1 MGRSKIFHLLIFF
14 CICLVIIAVP
24 TPDENERKTY
34 IVYMGASP
42 VKRTITSIEHHHY
55 SLLSETIGDEKLA
68 RDSKLHSYGR
78 SFNGFVANLL
88 PQEANDL
95 SQKESVLSVFPNTI
109 RPLHTTRSWD
119 FIGMPLRRTKRNIT
133 AESDLI
139 IGVLDTGI
147 WPESPSFNDKGYG
160 PPPTK
165 WRGKCFLGGNF
176 TGCNNKVIGA
186 QYSYIA
192 TTPDPKLSPVDTEG
206 HGTHTAS
213 TAAGVPVRGASLYG
227 IGRGTARGGVPS
239 ARIAAYKVCWGGG
252 CSDADLLAGFDMA
265 IADGV
270 DVISVS
276 IGGSPKKFFQDSMA
290 IGAFHA
296 MKKGIFV
303 ACSGGNEGPYQLTI
317 QNTAPWI
324 TTVAASSTDRQFV
337 ADVNLGNGQNIMGI
351 AVNTFN
357 LRKKMY
363 PLISGTRAA
372 NATESYRNA
381 SACDYGS
388 LSDDMIKGKIVFC
401 LGKGDQDHTLYD
413 KRVAGLIVSRERD
426 YDTPSSFVIPGSTV
440 SLMEGKNIDSYI
452 NSTTMSVAV
461 IHKSRA
467 VTIPD
472 APFIASFSSRGPQM
486 VTPNILKPDIAA
498 PGLGILAAYSR
509 VVSMTGDR
517 NYDNRFVDYKIAS
530 GTSMASPHV
539 AAAAA
544 YVKSFHPTWSP
555 AEIKSALMTTATPM
569 KVNTHDMELA
579 SGSGLLNPKKALN
592 PGLVYD
598 INTSGYIR
606 YLCSVGY
613 NTTTLGILIGGNQQF
628 DCNGFKPT
636 RGADGL
642 NYPSIHLQL
651 ETNVTAFSAVFKR
664 IVKNVGTPKSVY
676 KAEVVSQ
683 PGFAVRVDPSTL
695 TFEKLN
701 DKKSYTVYVE
711 GKFSQPEAYLFSG
724 SIEWRDT
731 KHSVVSPVVVYRY
744 IPPLWMDEKK
754 EYDSLQEQISKG
766 ESGAGALKG

>member
-1 MGRSKIFHLLIFF
+1 MGRSKIFHLSIFV
-14 CICLVIIAVP
+14 CICLVTIAVAA
-24 TPDENERKTY
+24 PDDNERKPY
-34 IVYMGASP
+34 IVYMGASQMG
-42 VKRTITSIEHHHY
+42 RTLTSMADHHH
-55 SLLSETIGDEKLA
+55 SLLSETIGDEIVA

-88 PQEANDL
+88 PHEAKQL
-95 SQKESVLSVFPNTI
+95 SQKEGVLSVFPNTI

-119 FIGMPLRRTKRNIT
+119 FIGMPLRRTKRNTT

-139 IGVLDTGI
+139 IGLLDTGI

-176 TGCNNKVIGA
+176 TGCNNKIIGA
-186 QYSYIA
+186 QYSYIG
-192 TTPDPKLSPVDTEG
+192 TRPDPKLSPVDNQG

-252 CSDADLLAGFDMA
+252 CSDMDLLAGFDMA

-276 IGGSPKKFFQDSMA
+276 IGGSPKKFFKDAMS

-296 MKKGIFV
+296 MKKGIFT
-303 ACSGGNEGPYQLTI
+303 ACSGGNDGPYQLTV
-317 QNTAPWI
+317 QNTAPWV
-324 TTVAASSTDRQFV
+324 TTVAASSIDRQFV
-337 ADVNLGNGQNIMGI
+337 ADVKLGNGEIITGV
-351 AVNTFN
+351 AVNTFS

-363 PLISGTRAA
+363 PLISGTLAA
-372 NATESYRNA
+372 NASESYRNA

-388 LSDDMIKGKIVFC
+388 LSDEMIKGKIVYC
-401 LGKGDQDHTLYD
+401 LGKGEQDHTLYD
-413 KRVAGLIVSRERD
+413 KRVAGIIVSRETD
-426 YDTPSSFVIPGSTV
+426 NDTPSSFVIPGTSV
-440 SLMEGKNIDSYI
+440 NLEEGKNIDSYI
-452 NSTTMSVAV
+452 NSSTMSVAV

-467 VTIPD
+467 IKIAD

-486 VTPNILKPDIAA
+486 VTPNILKPDVAA
-498 PGLGILAAYSR
+498 PGLGILAAYSKLP
-509 VVSMTGDR
+509 SMTGDR
-517 NYDNRFVDYKIAS
+517 NYDRRFVDYKIAS
-530 GTSMASPHV
+530 GTSMACPHV

-555 AEIKSALMTTATPM
+555 AAIKSALMTTATPM
-569 KVNTHDMELA
+569 KLNNEDMELA
-579 SGSGLLNPKKALN
+579 SGSGLINPKKAIN

-606 YLCSVGY
+606 YLCTVGY
-613 NTTTLGILIGGNQQF
+613 NTTTLGILIGGNRQY
-628 DCNGFKPT
+628 DCKNFKPT
-636 RGADGL
+636 KGADGL
-642 NYPSIHLQL
+642 NYPSMHLQL
-651 ETNVTAFSAVFKR
+651 ETNATTFSAVFKR
-664 IVKNVGTPKSVY
+664 IVKNVGTQKSTY

-683 PGFAVRVDPSTL
+683 PDLTVRVDPSTL

-701 DKKSYTVYVE
+701 EKKSYTVFVE
-711 GKFSQPEAYLFSG
+711 GVFVKPEAYLLSG
-724 SIEWRDT
+724 SIEWKDA
-731 KHSVVSPVVVYRY
+731 KHSVVSPVVVYKY
-744 IPPLWMDEKK
+744 IPPSWLDDEKV
-754 EYDSLQEQISKG
+754 
-766 ESGAGALKG
+766 

>member
-1 MGRSKIFHLLIFF
+1 MGRSKIFHILIFF
-14 CICLVIIAVP
+14 CICLVTIALP
-24 TPDENERKTY
+24 HPSDQNERKPY

-42 VKRTITSIEHHHY
+42 ITRTMTSIVDHHH
-55 SLLSETIGDEKLA
+55 SLLSETIGDEILA

-88 PQEANDL
+88 PHEANLL
-95 SQKESVLSVFPNTI
+95 SQKEGVLSVFPNTI
-109 RPLHTTRSWD
+109 RPLHTTKSWD
-119 FIGMPLRRTKRNIT
+119 FIGLPLRSTQRNIT

-176 TGCNNKVIGA
+176 TGCNKYNFFHCKLIGA

-192 TTPDPKLSPVDTEG
+192 SKHDPKLSPVDNEG

-213 TAAGVPVRGASLYG
+213 TAAGVPVRGASVYG
-227 IGRGTARGGVPS
+227 IARGTARGGVPS

-252 CSDADLLAGFDMA
+252 CSDMDLLAGFDMA

-296 MKKGIFV
+296 MKKGIFT
-303 ACSGGNEGPYQLTI
+303 ACSGGNDGPYQLTV

-337 ADVNLGNGQNIMGI
+337 ADVKLGNGENIMGI
-351 AVNTFN
+351 SVNTFS

-363 PLISGTRAA
+363 PLISGALAA
-372 NATESYRNA
+372 NTTESYRNA

-388 LSDDMIKGKIVFC
+388 LSDEMIKGKIVFC
-401 LGKGDQDHTLYD
+401 LGKGEQDHTLYD
-413 KRVAGLIVSRERD
+413 KHVAGLIVSRETH
-426 YDTPSSFVIPGSTV
+426 YDTPSSFVIPGTSV
-440 SLMEGKNIDSYI
+440 NLMEGKNIDSYI
-452 NSTTMSVAV
+452 NSTTMSVA
-461 IHKSRA
+461 IIQKSRA
-467 VTIPD
+467 IKIAN
-472 APFIASFSSRGPQM
+472 APFIASFSSRGPQ
-486 VTPNILKPDIAA
+486 VITPNILKPDIAA

-509 VVSMTGDR
+509 LASMTGDR
-517 NYDNRFVDYKIAS
+517 NYDRRYVDFKIAS
-530 GTSMASPHV
+530 GTSMAAPHV

-555 AEIKSALMTTATPM
+555 AAIKSALMTTATPM
-569 KVNTHDMELA
+569 KMNKEDMELA
-579 SGSGLLNPKKALN
+579 YGSGLINLKKARD

-606 YLCSVGY
+606 YLCTTGY
-613 NTTTLGILIGGNQQF
+613 NTTTLGILIGGNQQY
-628 DCNGFKPT
+628 DCKNFKPT
-636 RGADGL
+636 KGADGL

-651 ETNVTAFSAVFKR
+651 ETNVTTFSGVFKR
-664 IVKNVGTPKSVY
+664 IVKNVGTQESTY

-683 PGFAVRVDPSTL
+683 PGLTVRVEPSTL
-695 TFEKLN
+695 TFQKLN
-701 DKKSYTVYVE
+701 EKKSFTVYVE
-711 GKFSQPEAYLFSG
+711 GLFLQPKVHLVSG
-724 SIEWRDT
+724 AIEWKDA

-744 IPPLWMDEKK
+744 SPPLWMDEKK
-754 EYDSLQEQISKG
+754 V
-766 ESGAGALKG
+766 